1 MSTTTPA
8 PHPSEDEHVTTA
20 PTPSGTVAD
29 TALAFP
35 APYPK
40 GGLQEV
46 VGALLARALLSK
58 AARLPPVLIPDA
70 GVGELPQH
78 GGRHTDPH
86 LQRRTLAQLWMAEG
100 ESPQFT
106 APTHLTELQVWH
118 RGALHVFTGLSAARR
133 LSVIAPSVFSEA
145 IGARRGAVAQAYV
158 GEKLGVRITGSSLAR
173 SYAGA
178 MGVPPRDTKVL
189 ADRMLEPRWR
199 PEQHKGT
206 HKATRFFN
214 CVVQVFTY
222 FHLQAKRFDRRSHAI
237 LGLELVRDMLRV
249 GKNRT
254 VLVEAYLAS
263 LQKLLHGNAAAQ
275 SPLDGVLLSLPL
287 EERAAL
293 WKTQR
298 LFAKDDNDPIV
309 NATAAMRRMT
319 VPVPFSPD
327 DRELAVRILRNYQ
340 RRATIYVQANEDLL
354 REHHDRASLH
364 RSSATTFFTR
374 ARGGGAA
381 EMHLTVALYRLA
393 HGQSTPLSD
402 VWGITPESLTM
413 EDLLAIMDARH
424 DIRKEINDACSWML
438 RELDRR
444 EISFPY
450 LCIYPER
457 EVKSRCFMILPYCW
471 QQGGYQAATTIGRY
485 LRSREDTREV
495 FAGFDDNRLL
505 AGLKRSVKEG
515 ATHFLSL
522 DSSVSTDPL
531 QHELCRMVFE
541 PFYPVFS
548 DYTRAA
554 VERTFAPTRVHTAHE
569 RPSYFLERLAFEES
583 LLGSFNVRLSEAEQN
598 SRGDVITSFS
608 AVRLH
613 PQSVPTSIRTY
624 KQKEQLVESLLR
636 YGRVLVEAPTGSG
649 KTVLAC
655 TYFNA
660 VVQFPSVVALE
671 LMSQYLTTI
680 GKPHNVWHAE
690 RKTQPMEWDHDANEP
705 YTILCTSYFVRAM
718 ADSYPS
724 MVLVL
729 DEAETKQENYL
740 LNLESTR
747 RKKRRTLLMSATP
760 EELRGEDSTARV
772 KLTGGTNFPIEE
784 RTCTYTEMLEMITH
798 VEFPKSLVCVHSE
811 PLCAKLLAA
820 VKAAG
825 KEGIALTARER
836 SKGDYLTRLDSASVV
851 LGTNAIRSSITL
863 PELDCVFDLGR
874 IYESVDFPS
883 SGMESLVL
891 MEASEAMRVQ
901 CRGRIGRVKPG
912 TYYRVTDA
920 PGDAVSYCSSF
931 LARAPAITKLSAQI
945 SPQRYS
951 RELNHGSIVV
961 ERFSQQLLKA
971 AGVRSE
977 PFCPLWA
984 STIRQLCSSHRKE
997 LLRTV
1002 AFEALGLV
1010 NRTRQ
1015 VAEDLEMKSPMDRFK
1030 TASKKEY
1037 HLATLDLLDE
1047 LAKKG
1052 WFPAEIAQLVRW
1064 GKDLPNDDNVGNHY
1078 SPANLLAL
1086 SLALWRQLAR
1096 RDGQLL
1102 VGIFRNFST
1111 PIPQGSVVVAGGACL
1126 VLGLSLHQCAVT
1138 ARWTLDIPEEIIA
1151 HINNL
1156 AGSVEELTFAP
1167 GTLQGSYP
1175 AILGWDAVLK
1185 NKGRQ
1190 RRELVLGYDQY
1201 SRAHVFQPRDYERIW
1216 KAMQASVEHARVSE
1230 VEVTT
1235 QGSPMSATA
1244 SFTVL
1249 NSFGLAAH
1257 DAIRDGLYEGVQE
1270 PLHGAGIFGDDDA
1283 VAGSEAAVRA
1293 DIKGREALGLKTKYE
1308 ATGIA
1313 HFADGG
1319 TLRGVTDQLGV
1330 FTERL
1335 LDLAN
1340 LRFVPAV
1347 KPAGL
1352 VRMFHSGRPDELML
1366 STYTQRPDMLS
1377 YEKQLHATDTRW
1389 SAMMLENA
1397 KQGGLHA
1404 IRETTPRRLLSR
1416 MFRSRITSE
1425 TRIAVGDVDRLFAN
1439 LELLLLQVCP
1449 STRGSPSRQADP
1461 SSAVLGHPLI
1471 SVADARMF
1479 TDYLQGEDCHFK
1491 LHGPPLKTGAGPWG
1505 YEVAAAVLGRDRRNI
1520 SPADGAACVRLLG
1533 WGGEAPPGT
1542 GADYAADM
1550 WGVLEPLEFGDSRD

>member
-1 MSTTTPA
+1 MSPA
-8 PHPSEDEHVTTA
+8 PANQPTSQSEDAEHIPPLA
-20 PTPSGTVAD
+20 PT
-29 TALAFP
+29 
-35 APYPK
+35 
-40 GGLQEV
+40 GGLREV
-46 VGALLARALLSK
+46 AGALLARALLSK
-58 AARLPPVLIPDA
+58 AARLPPVLVPTT

-78 GGRHTDPH
+78 GGKHTDSH
-86 LQRRTLAQLWMAEG
+86 LQRRSLSQLWAAEG

-118 RGALHVFTGLSAARR
+118 RGTLHVFTGLSAARR
-133 LSVIAPSVFSEA
+133 LSVIAPSVFAES
-145 IGARRGAVAQAYV
+145 IGNRRGAVAQAYV
-158 GEKLGVRITGSSLAR
+158 GERLGIRITGSSLAR

-178 MGVPPRDTKVL
+178 MGVPPRDAKLL
-189 ADRMLEPRWR
+189 ADRMLEPKWR

-206 HKATRFFN
+206 HKAVRFFN
-214 CVVQVFTY
+214 CVVQVFTF
-222 FHLQAKRFDRRSHAI
+222 FHLQAKRFERRSHAI
-237 LGLELVRDMLRV
+237 LGLELTRDMLRV
-249 GKNRT
+249 GRNRT
-254 VLVEAYLAS
+254 ILVEAYLES
-263 LQKLLHGNAAAQ
+263 LQNLLHGKAAAKT
-275 SPLDGVLLSLPL
+275 PLDEVLLSLPL
-287 EERAAL
+287 EERASL

-298 LFAKDDNDPIV
+298 LFAKDDNNPIE

-319 VPVPFSPD
+319 VPVPLSSD
-327 DRELAVRILRNYQ
+327 DRELAVKILKNFQ
-340 RRATIYVQANEDLL
+340 RRAARYVQMNEDLL

-402 VWGITPESLTM
+402 VWGITPETLTLQ
-413 EDLLAIMDARH
+413 DLLAIMDARH

-444 EISFPY
+444 QVSFPY

-495 FAGFDDNRLL
+495 FSGFDDNRWLK
-505 AGLKRSVKEG
+505 GLKKAVSKG

-522 DSSVSTDPL
+522 DSQVSTDPL

-554 VERTFAPTRVHTAHE
+554 VERTFAPTRVHTAQE
-569 RPSYFLERLAFEES
+569 RPSFFLERLAFEES
-583 LLGSFNVRLSEAEQN
+583 LLGSFNVRLSEVQQK
-598 SRGDVITSFS
+598 SRGDVITSFET
-608 AVRLH
+608 VRLH
-613 PQSVPTSIRTY
+613 PQHVPTTIRTY
-624 KQKEQLVESLLR
+624 KEKEHLVESLLR

-690 RKTQPMEWDHDANEP
+690 RKTNPMEWDVDANEP

-718 ADSYPS
+718 ADNYPS

-760 EELRGEDSTARV
+760 EELRGEETTARV

-784 RTCTYTEMLEMITH
+784 RTCTYTEMLEMITD
-798 VEFPKSLVCVHSE
+798 VDFPKSLVCAHSE
-811 PLCAKLLAA
+811 PLCAKLLST

-825 KEGIALTARER
+825 RIGLALTARER
-836 SKGDYLTRLDSASVV
+836 SRGDYLEKLEHASVV

-920 PGDAVSYCSSF
+920 PGDAIPYSPSF
-931 LARAPAITKLSAQI
+931 LARAPAITKLSGQI
-945 SPQRYS
+945 APQRYS

-961 ERFSQQLLKA
+961 ERFSQQLLKL
-971 AGVRSE
+971 AGVQSE
-977 PFCPLWA
+977 PFCPMWA

-1015 VAEDLEMKSPMDRFK
+1015 VAEDLEMKSPMDRFQ
-1030 TASKKEY
+1030 TDSKKEY

-1064 GKDLPNDDNVGNHY
+1064 GKDLPSDDNVGDHY
-1078 SPANLLAL
+1078 SPSNMLAL

-1096 RDGQLL
+1096 REGQLL

-1111 PIPQGSVVVAGGACL
+1111 PIPKGSTVAPGDACL

-1138 ARWTLDIPEEIIA
+1138 ARWTLGVTSEIISQV
-1151 HINNL
+1151 NEL
-1156 AGSVEELTFAP
+1156 ANQVEELAFAP
-1167 GTLQGSYP
+1167 GTLRGSYP

-1216 KAMQASVEHARVSE
+1216 KAMQESVEHARVSE

-1249 NSFGLAAH
+1249 NSFGLAVH
-1257 DAIRDGLYEGVQE
+1257 DAIRDGLFKGVQE
-1270 PLHGAGIFGDDDA
+1270 DLDGAGIFGDDDTL
-1283 VAGSEAAVRA
+1283 AGSEAAVRA
-1293 DIKGREALGLKTKYE
+1293 DIQGREALGLKTKYA

-1313 HFADGG
+1313 HIADGG

-1335 LDLAN
+1335 VDLSA
-1340 LRFVPAV
+1340 LRIVPAV

-1352 VRMFHSGRPDELML
+1352 IRMFHSGRPQQLML

-1397 KQGGLHA
+1397 MQGGLHA

-1449 STRGSPSRQADP
+1449 STRGEPSRQADP
-1461 SSAVLGHPLI
+1461 STAVLGHPLI
-1471 SVADARMF
+1471 SLADARMF
-1479 TDYLQGEDCHFK
+1479 SDYLQGEDCHFK

-1505 YEVAAAVLGRDRRNI
+1505 YEVAAAVLKRDYKNI
-1520 SPADGAACVRLLG
+1520 SPAGGAECVRLLG

-1542 GADYAADM
+1542 AEDYASDM